1 VKEWVVIHK
10 IKALHDNGQGLSIR
24 AISQALKLSR
34 NTVRKYLRM
43 EEVEISARLEECSR
57 TKLLDRHRGYIGY
70 LLETYPK
77 LSAVKVA
84 RKLRQ
89 KVGELPVSERSL
101 RRYVRAMKQ
110 DMATAQVRY
119 YEPILDDVP
128 GVQCQVDPG
137 ELRGVMIGDEA
148 RTLYFV
154 VFVLSFSRL
163 MYVGL
168 SFRPLNTETFIQL
181 HDEAFRYFG
190 GRPEECVYDQTKLV
204 VIDEQYRELKLN
216 PRFHQYATAA
226 GFRIHACEG
235 YDPESKGKVEAGVKY
250 AKQDCFYGEAFE
262 HPDAVQ
268 EQVRTWLEEVANVRF
283 HGTTGERPR
292 ERFEAQEREHLV
304 PYLTPACLHRA
315 VAGATRQVDKTGLI
329 SWKANKYSVPM
340 AWQQARVGVSEAA
353 EELVI
358 SDLESGDVIA
368 RHPRCP
374 DKGRILKNT
383 HHYRDHA
390 QRVADLEQGIAAL
403 VGLAPGAALCAQLK
417 RSEPKIYKDQLVA
430 TRDLLRAHSPVDP
443 ALTEQLAQR
452 RGLTATRLKQYLE
465 ASQRAAARGREAD
478 TEAAISLTA
487 TVLDLTAYATIGRSG
502 GQEVTHEPA

>member
-1 VKEWVVIHK
+1 MIHK
-10 IKALHDNGQGLSIR
+10 IKALHDSGNGLSIR
-24 AISQALKLSR
+24 AISQALNLSR

-43 EEVEISARLEECSR
+43 EEIEISKHLEDRSR
-57 TKLLDRHRGYIGY
+57 IKMLDRHRGYISY

-84 RKLRQ
+84 RKLRE

-101 RRYVRAMKQ
+101 RRYVRIMKQ
-110 DMATAQVRY
+110 SQATAQVRY

-137 ELRGVMIGDEA
+137 ELRGVMVGGEP

-168 SFRPLNTETFIQL
+168 SFRPLDTQTFVQL

-216 PRFHQYATAA
+216 QRFHQYATAA
-226 GFRIHACEG
+226 GFRVHACEG

-250 AKQDCFYGEAFE
+250 AKQDCFYGEVFASRE
-262 HPDAVQ
+262 AVR
-268 EQVRTWLEEVANVRF
+268 EQVQSWLEEVANVRI

-292 ERFEAQEREHLV
+292 DRFESLERKHLA
-304 PYLTPACLHRA
+304 PYLTPDCVRQ
-315 VAGATRQVDKTGLI
+315 AGTRATRQADKTGLI

-340 AWQQARVGVSEAA
+340 AWQQTRVSVSEEAG
-353 EELVI
+353 ELVI
-358 SDLESGDVIA
+358 GDLSNGEVIA
-368 RHPRCP
+368 THPVCP
-374 DKGRILKNT
+374 DKGRVLKNT
-383 HHYRDHA
+383 HHYRDQA
-390 QRVADLEQGIAAL
+390 QRVADLEQRIAAL
-403 VGLAPGAALCAQLK
+403 IGRTPGNALCAQLK

-430 TRDLLRAHSPVDP
+430 TLGLLQSHAPV
-443 ALTEQLAQR
+443 ASTLVSQLAQR
-452 RGLTATRLKQYLE
+452 RGLTATRLKQHLE
-465 ASQRAAARGREAD
+465 ASQRATERGRESD
-478 TEAAISLTA
+478 TEAALPLKMSA
-487 TVLDLTAYATIGRSG
+487 LDLTAYAAVGRSS
-502 GQEVTHEPA
+502 GQEVTHESA